1 MKVVTI
7 SRELK
12 PVELAAPV
20 AAYAHGVHVPA
31 GSELVFTSGVVP
43 TKRDGSVPVNIG
55 EQASVVWRNISA
67 ILAEG
72 SMLIS
77 DIISVTT
84 YVVNSDGLADQLKI
98 VMAERDLAL
107 SGHRAAS
114 TLVTVPALAR
124 PEWLVEISVVAARQ
138 PNS

>member
-1 MKVVTI
+1 MLLTI

-12 PVELAAPV
+12 PVEMADPA

-31 GSELVFTSGVVP
+31 GSEIIFTSGVVP
-43 TKRDGSVPVNIG
+43 TMRDGSVPQTIG
-55 EQASVVWRNISA
+55 EQASVVWQNISA

-72 SMLIS
+72 SMTIS
-77 DIISVTT
+77 DVVSVTT
-84 YVVNSDGLADQLKI
+84 YVVNSPELANQLKI
-98 VMAERDLAL
+98 VMAARDLAL
-107 SGHRAAS
+107 AGHRAAS

-124 PEWLVEISVVAARQ
+124 PEWLIEISVVAARQ

>member
-1 MKVVTI
+1 M
-7 SRELK
+7 
-12 PVELAAPV
+12 AAPA

-31 GSELVFTSGVVP
+31 GYECVVTSGVVP
-43 TKRDGSVPVNIG
+43 TRRDGSVPTNIG
-55 EQASVVWRNISA
+55 EQARVVWQNILA

-72 SMLIS
+72 KMSPR

-84 YVVNSDGLADQLKI
+84 YVVFTSDSSEMATRLKL
-98 VMAERDLAL
+98 VMAERDAAL
-107 SGHRAAS
+107 NGHLAAS

-124 PEWLVEISVVAARQ
+124 LEWLMEISVLAAKQ

>member
-1 MKVVTI
+1 MP
-7 SRELK
+7 RELK

-31 GSELVFTSGVVP
+31 GHELIVTSGVVP
-43 TKRDGSVPVNIG
+43 TRRDGSVPTNIA
-55 EQASVVWRNISA
+55 EQASVVWQNILA
-67 ILAEG
+67 ILGEG
-72 SMLIS
+72 KMNAH

-84 YVVNSDGLADQLKI
+84 YVVNSPELANRLKI
-98 VMAERDLAL
+98 VMDARDFAMA
-107 SGHRAAS
+107 GHRAAS

-124 PEWLVEISVVAARQ
+124 PEWLMEISVLAARQ

>member
-1 MKVVTI
+1 MP
-7 SRELK
+7 RELK
-12 PVELAAPV
+12 PSEMAAPA

-31 GSELVFTSGVVP
+31 GYECVVTSGVVP
-43 TKRDGSVPVNIG
+43 TRRDGSVPTNIG
-55 EQASVVWRNISA
+55 EQARVVWQNILA

-72 SMLIS
+72 KMSAR

-84 YVVNSDGLADQLKI
+84 YVVYTSDSSEMATRLKL
-98 VMAERDLAL
+98 VMAERDAAL
-107 SGHRAAS
+107 NGHLAAS

-124 PEWLVEISVVAARQ
+124 PEWLMEISVLAAKQ

>member
-1 MKVVTI
+1 M
-7 SRELK
+7 
-12 PVELAAPV
+12 AAPA

-31 GSELVFTSGVVP
+31 GYECVVTSGVVP
-43 TKRDGSVPVNIG
+43 TRRDGSVPTNIG
-55 EQASVVWRNISA
+55 EQARVVWQNILA

-72 SMLIS
+72 KMSAR

-84 YVVNSDGLADQLKI
+84 YVVYTSDSSEMATRLKL
-98 VMAERDLAL
+98 VMAERDAAL
-107 SGHRAAS
+107 NGHLAAS

-124 PEWLVEISVVAARQ
+124 PEWLMEISVLAAKQ

>member
-1 MKVVTI
+1 MVLTI
-7 SRELK
+7 SREMK

-43 TKRDGSVPVNIG
+43 TKRDGSVPVNIA
-55 EQASVVWRNISA
+55 EQASVVWQNILA

-72 SMLIS
+72 SMTIS
-77 DIISVTT
+77 DVVSVTT
-84 YVVNSDGLADQLKI
+84 YVVNSDDLADHLKI
-98 VMAERDLAL
+98 VMAARDLAMA
-107 SGHRAAS
+107 GHRAAS

-124 PEWLVEISVVAARQ
+124 PEWLIEISVVAARQ

>member
-1 MKVVTI
+1 M
-7 SRELK
+7 
-12 PVELAAPV
+12 AAPA

-31 GSELVFTSGVVP
+31 GYECVVTSGVVP
-43 TKRDGSVPVNIG
+43 TRRDGSVPTNIG
-55 EQASVVWRNISA
+55 EQARVVWQNILA

-72 SMLIS
+72 KMSAR

-84 YVVNSDGLADQLKI
+84 YVVYTSDSSEMATRLKL
-98 VMAERDLAL
+98 VMVARDAAL
-107 SGHRAAS
+107 NGHLAAS

-124 PEWLVEISVVAARQ
+124 PEWLMEISVLAAKQ

>member
-1 MKVVTI
+1 MP
-7 SRELK
+7 RELR
-12 PVELAAPV
+12 PAEMAAPA

-31 GSELVFTSGVVP
+31 GFECVVTSGVVP
-43 TKRDGSVPVNIG
+43 TRRDGSVPANIG
-55 EQASVVWRNISA
+55 EQAGVVWQNILA

-72 SMLIS
+72 KMSAR

-84 YVVNSDGLADQLKI
+84 YVVYESNSGEMATRLKL
-98 VMAERDLAL
+98 VMAARDAAL
-107 SGHRAAS
+107 NGHLAAS

-124 PEWLVEISVVAARQ
+124 PEWLMEISVLAARQ